1 MNKIKFLLLLLML
14 PILAVTQSAEVL
26 LEQTVDRLKLA
37 MINADKKELDVLT
50 ANELTY
56 GHSSG
61 AVDTKAEFIEK
72 LMTGKSDFVSID
84 ITKQTITLSGKT
96 AIVRHILNAKTND
109 GGKPGEVSL
118 NVLLVW
124 QKQKKQWKLIARQ
137 AVKIVK

>member
-1 MNKIKFLLLLLML
+1 ML